1 MLTLQT
7 AMGFTLTLITI
18 HLLPYWVDAM
28 GWRYAFV
35 PLSIGPALGV
45 LAMARLR
52 AHPRSI
58 RLAGGRR

>member
-7 AMGFTLTLITI
+7 ALGFTLTLVTI
-18 HLLPYWVDAM
+18 HLMPHLVDAI

-35 PLSIGPALGV
+35 PLALGPAVGV
-45 LAMARLR
+45 SAMARLR
-52 AHPRSI
+52 ARPASA